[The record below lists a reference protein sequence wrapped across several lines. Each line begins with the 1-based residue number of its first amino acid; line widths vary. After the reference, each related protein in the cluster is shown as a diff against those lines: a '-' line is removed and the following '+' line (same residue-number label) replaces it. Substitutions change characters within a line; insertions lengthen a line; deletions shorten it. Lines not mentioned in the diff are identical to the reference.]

1 MIESIK
7 IRNMG
12 VIQEAT
18 LDLGAGFTALTGET
32 GAGKTMVLTALN
44 LLLGGRSDSSTIRR
58 GESALFVEGLWQI
71 TDVDLTDRI
80 SGTGAAIEQ
89 GSLIVNR
96 SVTTDGRSRAALGG
110 ASVPAA
116 TLAEFAEDLV
126 AVHGQSDQ
134 IRLRSLTAQ
143 RHSLDAF
150 GGAEVSLALEVY
162 QRNYLAYRDLETRL
176 ERLHNAGEKDLQRTV
191 FLRSLL
197 AEIDELKPQVNE
209 IEELLEKINRLS
221 NVEGLRSSAAMAHD
235 AFSSEDSLD
244 AIQLVAVARKAIESS
259 QDPVLVDL
267 AARIREISTLSAEVS
282 ADLASFI
289 ASLEADP
296 KQLEQMLS
304 RRAELIAFE
313 RKYGKSI
320 QELISEQPAYQ
331 AELLDLDS
339 ADDQVERLEMQLEAA
354 LSQLSHS
361 AGQLSAARKA
371 AASELKERVSQ
382 ELAQLAMAG
391 ATLEI
396 SLSPLTDFESHGND
410 KIEFL
415 LAAHPGAEPRPLG
428 KGASGGELSRIM
440 LAIELVLA
448 SSQLLPT
455 MVFDEVDAGVGGQ
468 AAIQLGKRL
477 KKLAESTQVIVV
489 THLPQVAAFA
499 DRQIRVSKEVSGEI
513 TSSSVSVLSD
523 QEREIELARML
534 SGNPD
539 SEVARQHARELLETQ

>member
-18 LDLGAGFTALTGET
+18 LNLGAGFTALTGET

-71 TDVDLTDRI
+71 TDGDLTDRI
-80 SGTGAAIEQ
+80 SGTGAEIEQ

-96 SVTTDGRSRAALGG
+96 SVSLDGRSRAALGG

-176 ERLHNAGEKDLQRTV
+176 ERVRNAGEKDLQRTV

-197 AEIDELKPQVNE
+197 AEIDDLKPQQNE

-244 AIQLVAVARKAIESS
+244 AMQLVAVARKAIESS

-320 QELISEQPAYQ
+320 QELISEQPGYQ

-339 ADDQVERLEMQLEAA
+339 SDDQVERLEMQLEAA
-354 LSQLSHS
+354 LSQLSLS

-396 SLSPLTDFESHGND
+396 SITTLADFESHGND

-539 SEVARQHARELLETQ
+539 SVVARQHARELLETR